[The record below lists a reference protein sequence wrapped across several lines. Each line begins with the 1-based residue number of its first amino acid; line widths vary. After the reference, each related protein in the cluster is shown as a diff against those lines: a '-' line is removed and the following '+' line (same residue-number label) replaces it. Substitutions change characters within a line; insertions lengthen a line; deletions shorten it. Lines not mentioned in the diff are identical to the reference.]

1 MKCPIDKSDMIV
13 VEHEKIELD
22 YCLRCSGVWFDSG
35 ELELLAA
42 VLKAEGANLSYTELL
57 TPHSAKVTEAKR
69 KCPICRRKMDKVWL
83 GKEPK
88 VLIDSCPL
96 GDGLWFDSGELQQA
110 LREMESSGTPVSR
123 DVISFLGDAFQA
135 SHKAGTKNRKPVI
148 Q

>member
-35 ELELLAA
+35 ELELLVA
-42 VLKAEGANLSYTELL
+42 VLKAEGANLSYAELL

-69 KCPICRRKMDKVWL
+69 KCPICGRKMDKVWL

-96 GDGLWFDSGELQQA
+96 SDGLWFDSGELQQV
-110 LREMESSGTPVSR
+110 LREMEAPETPASR
-123 DVISFLGDAFQA
+123 DVISFLGDAFQFTHRA
-135 SHKAGTKNRKPVI
+135 NKKG
-148 Q
+148 

>member
-22 YCLRCSGVWFDSG
+22 YCLQCSGVWFDSG

-42 VLKAEGANLSYTELL
+42 VLGAEGANLSYTELL
-57 TPHSAKVTEAKR
+57 TPHSAKVTEARR
-69 KCPICRRKMDKVWL
+69 KCSICGRKMDKVWL

-96 GDGLWFDSGELQQA
+96 GDGLWFDSGELQQV
-110 LREMESSGTPVSR
+110 LREIEPGETLASR
-123 DVISFLGDAFQA
+123 GVISFLGDAFQFTHRA
-135 SHKAGTKNRKPVI
+135 NKKG
-148 Q
+148 